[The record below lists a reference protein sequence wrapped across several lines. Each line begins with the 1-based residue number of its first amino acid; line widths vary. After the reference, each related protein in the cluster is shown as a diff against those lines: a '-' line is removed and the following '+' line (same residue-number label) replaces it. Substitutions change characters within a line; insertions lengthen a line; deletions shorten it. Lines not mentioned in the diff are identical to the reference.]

1 MSEKRLG
8 KPPAEHTPQFI
19 TDISEAVYRIRLG
32 GPKEAADMIAKDEDQ
47 GQKLR
52 GRAKFYDSMTRDYLV
67 VIKEALNV

>member
-1 MSEKRLG
+1 MINERLG
-8 KPPAEHTPQFI
+8 RPPAEYTPEFI

-32 GPKEAADMIAKDEDQ
+32 GPKEAADMVTKDEDQ

-52 GRAKFYDSMTRDYLV
+52 GRAKAYDSMTRDYLK